1 MEAKVCLLISA
12 LLFSLGTFGVMT
24 RRNAIGILISI
35 ELMFNAANLNMIT
48 FSSILGDP
56 CGQAL
61 AIFGIAIT
69 AAEVV
74 LGFGIA
80 VLLFRTRRT
89 VNADEVRLLKG

>member
-1 MEAKVCLLISA
+1 MEAKACLLISA

-35 ELMFNAANLNMIT
+35 ELMINAANLNMVA
-48 FSSILGDP
+48 FSSILGDAG
-56 CGQAL
+56 GQAL

-89 VNADEVRLLKG
+89 VNADEIRLLKG